1 MPELTLSL
9 PAIIGLLVVFI
20 AIGGVIVYAVLNV
33 TKQKASAAAGTVT
46 ATETVT
52 PTITTTPTETLT
64 PTPANTPTPLP
75 PLDYKINPGDS
86 CVGIAANYHISKQSL
101 IDANTGKINSDCTN
115 LIAGTT
121 IKVPQPTATAAPV
134 TAQSSQAAAVT
145 KATTDPCQ
153 TIDYTVQA
161 NDTLSSIA
169 ANYLVKMDAIKS
181 KNGMLTDQV
190 NEGDTIKIPLCNR
203 TNGPTETP
211 TTPPPYPKAN
221 LLLPA
226 NGAAYNIT
234 NDTVTLQWASVGTLR
249 PNESYAVTVEDLT
262 DASGRKLVEY
272 TTTNSYTVPVTFRPT
287 DATPHIM
294 AWTILTVRQTG
305 QTKDNQPI
313 WTPAGDVSD
322 QRVFSWSGAPQSA
335 ATPKP

>member
-9 PAIIGLLVVFI
+9 PAIIGLLVVFL
-20 AIGGVIVYAVLNV
+20 AIGGVVVYAILNGIKPSSS
-33 TKQKASAAAGTVT
+33 TAGGTVT
-46 ATETVT
+46 PTVTVT
-52 PTITTTPTETLT
+52 PTITQTPTETLT

-75 PLDYKINPGDS
+75 PIDYVIAPGDL
-86 CVGIAANYHISKQSL
+86 CGGIAATYHVSAQSI
-101 IDANTGKINSDCTN
+101 IDANAGKINSQCSN
-115 LIAGTT
+115 LIAGVK
-121 IKVPQPTATAAPV
+121 IKVPQPTATVAPV
-134 TAQSSQAAAVT
+134 SSQTAAVT
-145 KATTDPCQ
+145 KDTTNSCQ
-153 TIDYTVQA
+153 SIDYTVQA
-161 NDTLSSIA
+161 NDTLSGIA
-169 ANYLVKMDAIKS
+169 ANYAVKPEAITQF
-181 KNGMLTDQV
+181 NGMLTDQV

-203 TNGPTETP
+203 TTGPTETP
-211 TTPPPYPKAN
+211 TAPPPYPKAN

-226 NGAAYNIT
+226 NGASYNIS

-272 TTTNSYTVPVTFRPT
+272 TTTNSFTVPTTFRPT
-287 DATPHIM
+287 DSSPHIM